1 MGARDEIERIYRAEY
16 GRVVASL
23 VRRFGDIDVA
33 EDAAAE
39 ALLAAV
45 ERWPVDGVPPNPG
58 GWLTTTA
65 GNRAIDRI
73 RRESHRDAKHRAAL
87 LVMDD
92 TPHRPTGVVTDDRL
106 RLVFTCC
113 HPALAPE
120 ARVAL
125 TLRLLGGLTVAEIAQ
140 AFLVPETTMA
150 QRLTRAKRKIRDAR
164 IPYRV
169 PSVEDLPTRLS
180 AVLAVVYLVHN
191 EGYLASGA
199 GAPVR
204 EELTGEAIRLGRLL
218 HELLPESSEVTGL
231 LALMLLTEA
240 RRAVRVAGG
249 ELVPLPDQD
258 RGGWD
263 RALVAEGHA
272 LVRECLVRSD
282 RTGIGPGQYQLLA
295 AVNAVHTDAPT
306 AADTD
311 WAQIAALYAQL
322 EAVAP
327 SPVVTL
333 NRAVAVAELD
343 GPEVALAMV
352 DRLPLTA
359 YHPWHVTRAELLRRL
374 GRSADARA
382 AYDAAIEL
390 AGNEAERAYLTRR
403 RGTLRAP

>member
-1 MGARDEIERIYRAEY
+1 MGATDEIERIYRAEY

-23 VRRFGDIDVA
+23 VRRFRDIDVA

-204 EELTGEAIRLGRLL
+204 GAHR
-218 HELLPESSEVTGL
+218 
-231 LALMLLTEA
+231 
-240 RRAVRVAGG
+240 
-249 ELVPLPDQD
+249 
-258 RGGWD
+258 
-263 RALVAEGHA
+263 
-272 LVRECLVRSD
+272 
-282 RTGIGPGQYQLLA
+282 
-295 AVNAVHTDAPT
+295 
-306 AADTD
+306 
-311 WAQIAALYAQL
+311 
-322 EAVAP
+322 
-327 SPVVTL
+327 
-333 NRAVAVAELD
+333 
-343 GPEVALAMV
+343 
-352 DRLPLTA
+352 
-359 YHPWHVTRAELLRRL
+359 
-374 GRSADARA
+374 
-382 AYDAAIEL
+382 
-390 AGNEAERAYLTRR
+390 
-403 RGTLRAP
+403 